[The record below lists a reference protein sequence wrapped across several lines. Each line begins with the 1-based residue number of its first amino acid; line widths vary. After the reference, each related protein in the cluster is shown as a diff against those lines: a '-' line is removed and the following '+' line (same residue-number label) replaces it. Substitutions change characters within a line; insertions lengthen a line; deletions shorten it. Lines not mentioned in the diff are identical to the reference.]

1 MSQVGQTERVHL
13 DNKNVLQCKPDEPAL
28 FHTDISHK
36 NLANLKEVF
45 LAENVTFFIYDACVD
60 IEQTVPT
67 GCN

>member
-1 MSQVGQTERVHL
+1 MS
-13 DNKNVLQCKPDEPAL
+13 KPDKPAL